1 MSAVINQA
9 KQHYVKAL
17 KIEVML
23 LLLFSLGLF
32 FWQANWG
39 VSLLAGSFAAYLP
52 FGLFV
57 YWVFFK
63 KSAKSQSK
71 MTAFYWGEGVKWITT
86 ILLLIFSLKGIPDL
100 HILSFFAGYFLA
112 LLLNNLI
119 PFVLSKRTQ

>member
-1 MSAVINQA
+1 MSTVINQA

-17 KIEVML
+17 KIEIML

-32 FWQANWG
+32 LWQANFG
-39 VSLLAGSFAAYLP
+39 CSLLAGGFAAYLP

-63 KSAKSQSK
+63 KSAKAQSK
-71 MTAFYWGEGVKWITT
+71 MTAFYWGEGLKWVAT
-86 ILLLIFSLKGIPDL
+86 ILLLIISLKWIPDL
-100 HILSFFAGYFLA
+100 HILSFFAGYFVA